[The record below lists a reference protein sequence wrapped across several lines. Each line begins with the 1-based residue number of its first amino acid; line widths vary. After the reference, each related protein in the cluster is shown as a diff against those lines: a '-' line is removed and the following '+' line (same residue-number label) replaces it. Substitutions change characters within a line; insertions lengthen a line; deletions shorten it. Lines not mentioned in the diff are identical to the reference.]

1 MREGVCNWFQV
12 GLTIASPHHSLG
24 VQVPPCAPALPPFSG
39 LPITLHLPPP
49 NFFSSS
55 LPSPGVSDHHRG
67 SRKTALGLRVL
78 GGVAGRGVSLPP
90 HSPATLVAPLT
101 LSPGFPL
108 TGSQGPSS
116 SMPVMIYSLKVSP
129 QTPNLTLLPDHPLTF

>member
-1 MREGVCNWFQV
+1 MHTTSEGGSLQLVP
-12 GLTIASPHHSLG
+12 GGSDHSLPHHSLG

-67 SRKTALGLRVL
+67 SRKTALGLSPGAESSWGGGGL
-78 GGVAGRGVSLPP
+78 GGE
-90 HSPATLVAPLT
+90 
-101 LSPGFPL
+101 
-108 TGSQGPSS
+108 
-116 SMPVMIYSLKVSP
+116 
-129 QTPNLTLLPDHPLTF
+129 

>member
-1 MREGVCNWFQV
+1 MHTTSEGGSLQLVP
-12 GLTIASPHHSLG
+12 GGSDHSLPHHSLG

-67 SRKTALGLRVL
+67 SRKTALGLSPGAESSW
-78 GGVAGRGVSLPP
+78 GGGGGAGRGVSLPP
-90 HSPATLVAPLT
+90 HSPATLVGPQG
-101 LSPGFPL
+101 LSPEARAQAAACL
-108 TGSQGPSS
+108 
-116 SMPVMIYSLKVSP
+116 
-129 QTPNLTLLPDHPLTF
+129 